1 MEELTKRRQDTWMPY
16 RQESDDFFG
25 CDDLEV
31 DSELFLLSDGL
42 LSDVLLSDFDSDFD
56 SDLLLSAL
64 AAFLYDS
71 LR

>member
-1 MEELTKRRQDTWMPY
+1 MEDSTKPTEDTSLPHD
-16 RQESDDFFG
+16 QESDFFVDF
-25 CDDLEV
+25 DDLGV

-42 LSDVLLSDFDSDFD
+42 LSDFDSDFD
-56 SDLLLSAL
+56 SDLDSELLLSAL